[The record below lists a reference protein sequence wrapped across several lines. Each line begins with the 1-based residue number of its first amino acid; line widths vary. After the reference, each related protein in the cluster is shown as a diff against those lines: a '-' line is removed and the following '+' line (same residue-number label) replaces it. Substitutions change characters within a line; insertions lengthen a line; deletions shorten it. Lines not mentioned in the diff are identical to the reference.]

1 MFLKKR
7 GGREFKSPLPPPRE
21 KTCDERDYLIKALDC
36 LEEGVA
42 LLDHSGKILQT
53 NSLFS
58 FLLPAPEPQG
68 RNIREILRKPE
79 FVAALTKEEET
90 RVYLDPSW
98 TGRGHLEV
106 RLIPLAERK
115 VLLLKDVTRIRQMEV
130 SQRDFIANVSHELKT
145 PLTAIAGYAE
155 TILEESQDEI
165 ISHSARVILKHSER
179 LTKLI
184 RNLLTLSSLKGHLL
198 EEKILLEA
206 VVLQS
211 LEAVTSLAREKQ
223 IKLAFK
229 GKGQV
234 FLRGKEDLLVQALIN
249 ILENAI
255 KFSPP
260 GSNVKLTT
268 ETEGPWV
275 KITIADQGPGIP
287 EEAKERIFERFY
299 QAGRDR
305 RQGAGLGL
313 AITKE
318 IVTVHGGRIWAEN
331 LPSGGAAFHIILPT
345 AP

>member
-184 RNLLTLSSLKGHLL
+184 RNLLTLSSLTGHLL
-198 EEKILLEA
+198 E
-206 VVLQS
+206 
-211 LEAVTSLAREKQ
+211 
-223 IKLAFK
+223 
-229 GKGQV
+229 
-234 FLRGKEDLLVQALIN
+234 
-249 ILENAI
+249 
-255 KFSPP
+255 
-260 GSNVKLTT
+260 
-268 ETEGPWV
+268 
-275 KITIADQGPGIP
+275 
-287 EEAKERIFERFY
+287 
-299 QAGRDR
+299 
-305 RQGAGLGL
+305 
-313 AITKE
+313 
-318 IVTVHGGRIWAEN
+318 
-331 LPSGGAAFHIILPT
+331 
-345 AP
+345 